1 VNERV
6 EETEDTLL
14 IATNENNG
22 LNILDTERL
31 FRKIIMLG
39 YKDENHR

>member
-1 VNERV
+1 VNESV

-22 LNILDTERL
+22 LNISDTERL
-31 FRKIIMLG
+31 FPKIIMLSD
-39 YKDENHR
+39 KDENHR